1 MKQLILLL
9 ALIVGGG
16 AALKLLTRRMRPNRE
31 SQKNEED
38 FTELS

>member
-9 ALIVGGG
+9 ALILGGG

-31 SQKNEED
+31 LRED
-38 FTELS
+38 GQENAEDL